1 MPMVN
6 QSTGN
11 ERGRSPSRRRG
22 VSKRLL
28 GFYLPLLVF
37 LVAGPT
43 FVFFRDRVRDR
54 DLVAQRGQ
62 EVTQLQ
68 ARIIERDL
76 ETVMALLLH
85 FAEQKVLLD
94 FLEDRST
101 RPEIEAE
108 YLRFSRVSGLFDQLR
123 LIGVDGRESIR
134 INYHDGAPKA
144 VPAGQRQSKR
154 EREYFRDARSLR
166 RGQIYIS
173 RFDLNVEYGRIEE
186 PFKPVIRLATA
197 VFGRSGEMRGI
208 LILNYLGRN
217 LLDRLKSI
225 ASQVPGWTCLV
236 NREGFYLEGPDP
248 LRSWGFMFEREP
260 SFASDHPEAWAAIRD
275 QQKGSLKTDEGM
287 FSFHTVASVEP
298 LSVSSTDFP
307 TGIKIVSF
315 VDTDVMY
322 AASWHTFERMLAGTL
337 VVAFAMFGVAWRL
350 AFIGAVREDHEN
362 KIAASE
368 RRLRTLSSR
377 FLDVQETER
386 KRLARDLHDE
396 VGQLATA
403 ITIDLKRA
411 RMATVPEAKDELI
424 ERSVGGTEQL
434 LDSMHQISSRI
445 RSSVLDDLGFEAA
458 LRSCTEGFERTSGVP
473 VESDLEFEEDRM
485 SRRVAEN
492 VYRIVQEALTN
503 ISRHARANE
512 VSLRV
517 RQDAG
522 RISIRVEDDGV
533 GFDPATADPDRI
545 GLLGMRERAELLG
558 GNCAIDSS
566 PSHGT
571 VVEASIPLR
580 LPESSV

>member
-1 MPMVN
+1 MLAF
-6 QSTGN
+6 
-11 ERGRSPSRRRG
+11 
-22 VSKRLL
+22 LL
-28 GFYLPLLVF
+28 
-37 LVAGPT
+37 AGPA
-43 FVFFRDRVRDR
+43 FVFFQDRARDR
-54 DLVAQRGQ
+54 DLVLQRGQ

-68 ARIIERDL
+68 ARIIESDL
-76 ETVMALLLH
+76 QAVMALLLH

-94 FLEDRST
+94 FLENRST

-108 YLRFSRVSGLFDQLR
+108 YLRFSRVSGLFDQMR
-123 LIGVDGRESIR
+123 LIGVNGREIVR
-134 INYHDGAPKA
+134 INYDDGAPKA

-154 EREYFRDARSLR
+154 ERDYFRHALSLR

-173 RFDLNVEYGRIEE
+173 EFDLNVEYGRIEE
-186 PFKPVIRLATA
+186 PFKPVVRAATA
-197 VFGRSGEMRGI
+197 IFDRSGEMRGI

-217 LLDRLKSI
+217 LLDRLKNI

-236 NREGFYLEGPDP
+236 NHEGFYLEGPDP
-248 LRSWGFMFEREP
+248 ERSWGFMFEREP

-275 QQKGSLKTDEGM
+275 QQKGTLKTDEGI

-298 LSVSSTDFP
+298 LSDSPMDFP
-307 TGIKIVSF
+307 TGIKVVSF
-315 VDTDVMY
+315 VDTDLMY
-322 AASWHTFERMLAGTL
+322 AASWHTFERILVGTL
-337 VVAFAMFGVAWRL
+337 LVALAMFGIAWRL
-350 AFIGAVREDHEN
+350 AFIGAVREEHEN
-362 KIAASE
+362 EIAASE
-368 RRLRTLSSR
+368 RKLRVLSSR

-396 VGQLATA
+396 VGQIATA
-403 ITIDLKRA
+403 ITIDLRRA
-411 RMATVPEAKDELI
+411 RMATLPEAKDELI
-424 ERSVGGTEQL
+424 ERSVEGTEQL

-445 RSSVLDDLGFEAA
+445 RSSILDDLGFEAA

-473 VESDLEFEEDRM
+473 VETDLEFEENQM

-503 ISRHARANE
+503 ISRHAQANE

-522 RISIRVEDDGV
+522 RMSIRVEDDGV
-533 GFDPATADPDRI
+533 GFDPATTDPNRI

-558 GNCAIDSS
+558 GNFAIDSS